1 MRRVAKP
8 LGRLTRS
15 VAVAAVNEPSDVESQ
30 VILSN
35 RTPVNKEQRR
45 LNGRASLSG
54 RVAVV
59 KARLPSSFFH
69 TKTSAVRPIVVPRA
83 LHRTTT
89 RSALQRTPRQ
99 PARLF
104 DQQSVEETE
113 LRTGKTTTNQRE
125 GSVRC
130 QFWRQF
136 CPCLAR
142 KAGDHLW
149 NLLASQNSSSAARP
163 ERTGS
168 VQPFRRFD

>member
-8 LGRLTRS
+8 LGWLTGS

-35 RTPVNKEQRR
+35 RTPVNKERRR

-54 RVAVV
+54 HSAVV
-59 KARLPSSFFH
+59 RARQPSSFFH
-69 TKTSAVRPIVVPRA
+69 TKTSAVRPFVVPRA

-89 RSALQRTPRQ
+89 RSALQRTLHQ

-104 DQQSVEETE
+104 DQKSVEERE
-113 LRTGKTTTNQRE
+113 LRTGKTTIYLRE
-125 GSVRC
+125 GSVRY

-136 CPCLAR
+136 CPCLLR
-142 KAGDHLW
+142 EAGDH
-149 NLLASQNSSSAARP
+149 
-163 ERTGS
+163 
-168 VQPFRRFD
+168 F